1 MPLLL
6 KLAVVTTGVIC
17 GDMIKVNKY
26 IYPVGGIECYSILPM
41 GLCVK

>member
-6 KLAVVTTGVIC
+6 KPAGVKTGVIC

-26 IYPVGGIECYSILPM
+26 IYPIGGIEWCSILPM